1 LTKQEIGAL
10 LALATANFPSM
21 QEKDMRPTA
30 NLWSEMLSDIPFDIA
45 KAALIK
51 VLATARFW
59 PTVAEIREAA
69 ASIAN
74 PGILTPAE
82 AWGQV
87 IKAVQEFGYY
97 RSGEGM
103 ATLDQTVQ
111 KAVKAFG
118 GFREICMSE
127 NIDVTR
133 AQFMRIYE
141 QYASREKEMAVLPE
155 SVKTFLGGTVKSLP
169 T

>member
-1 LTKQEIGAL
+1 
-10 LALATANFPSM
+10 
-21 QEKDMRPTA
+21 MRPTA

-97 RSGEGM
+97 RSGEGRNGNTGPDS
-103 ATLDQTVQ
+103 AESSQSFRRLPRNLHER
-111 KAVKAFG
+111 KYRRHPGAV
-118 GFREICMSE
+118 
-127 NIDVTR
+127 
-133 AQFMRIYE
+133 
-141 QYASREKEMAVLPE
+141 YADI
-155 SVKTFLGGTVKSLP
+155 
-169 T
+169 

>member
-1 LTKQEIGAL
+1 MTKQEIGAL

-69 ASIAN
+69 ASIVN

-82 AWGQV
+82 AWGRV
-87 IKAVQEFGYY
+87 IKAVQEFDITA
-97 RSGEGM
+97 RAREWQHWTNSAESS
-103 ATLDQTVQ
+103 QS
-111 KAVKAFG
+111 
-118 GFREICMSE
+118 FR
-127 NIDVTR
+127 
-133 AQFMRIYE
+133 
-141 QYASREKEMAVLPE
+141 LPE
-155 SVKTFLGGTVKSLP
+155 NP
-169 T
+169 